1 MKNSKFAVEIRQK
14 KKQDSKK
21 KKKIYIKKIKNLSE
35 KIKTT
40 YKNKNLS
47 ERQDISERQDMS
59 ERCLS
64 EDIKNQKLILAGNL

>member
-1 MKNSKFAVEIRQK
+1 MKNSKFALEIRQI

-21 KKKIYIKKIKNLSE
+21 KKIYIQKIKNLSE